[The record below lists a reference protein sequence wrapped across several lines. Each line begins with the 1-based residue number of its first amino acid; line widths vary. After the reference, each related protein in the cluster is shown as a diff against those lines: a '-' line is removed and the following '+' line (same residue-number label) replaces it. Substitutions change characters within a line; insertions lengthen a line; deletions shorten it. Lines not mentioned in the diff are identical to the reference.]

1 MNKKEFLLSL
11 VSGLLV
17 CLSFPKAEFHFFIWI
32 ALVPLLYAIRGKDL
46 PGAFRVGFLTGLVY
60 HIGLMYWIVFVTVR
74 YGHLPFYAGVSVML
88 LLVMYLSL
96 YPALF
101 CAGVAY
107 FARRKVAVALIAPLL
122 WTSLEYLK
130 SHLLSGFPWGNL
142 AHSQH
147 GCLPLIQ
154 IADITGTFGITFLI
168 VLVNCVI
175 YDLLNG
181 LFPLPGRR
189 RNLRLFETIST
200 MILLLLV
207 CGYGMDRMTTLNS
220 DERCLEPVNVI
231 IVQGNIDQSIK
242 WTPQYQQE
250 TIDIYRRLSLEG
262 AAGDAELMVWPETAV
277 PFCFQNYDDKARDL
291 IDIARE
297 TGAWFLFGSPAYHRG
312 GEGDVSFYNSAY
324 LLAPAGSVAGRY
336 DKGHLVPFGE
346 YVPFEKLLFFLD
358 KLVEGAGD
366 FTPGDEIIPLQMGDK
381 SIGPLICYEGI
392 FPEIS
397 RTHRLRGAGLLVNVT
412 NDAWYG
418 DSSAPYQHLTIAVFR
433 AVENRMWLVRAANT
447 GISAMVSATGAIVSR
462 TELFERTTLSG
473 QVRFTHDRTI
483 YSRYGNIFACF
494 CAGFLLIAFLVSL
507 RRKSA

>member
-1 MNKKEFLLSL
+1 
-11 VSGLLV
+11 
-17 CLSFPKAEFHFFIWI
+17 
-32 ALVPLLYAIRGKDL
+32 
-46 PGAFRVGFLTGLVY
+46 
-60 HIGLMYWIVFVTVR
+60 MYWIVFVTVR

-147 GCLPLIQ
+147 GYLPLIQ

-189 RNLRLFETIST
+189 RNLRLFETISV

-207 CGYGMDRMTTLNS
+207 CGYGMDRMATLNS
-220 DERCLEPVNVI
+220 EERDLEQVNVI

-250 TIDIYRRLSLEG
+250 TIDIYRRFVSRGCCRRRCRVDGMAPKLQS
-262 AAGDAELMVWPETAV
+262 
-277 PFCFQNYDDKARDL
+277 PFCFQNYDDKDPGCHRYRPGDRGLAPLRDRRPT
-291 IDIARE
+291 IA
-297 TGAWFLFGSPAYHRG
+297 
-312 GEGDVSFYNSAY
+312 GERGDVSFYKQCIPASPRM
-324 LLAPAGSVAGRY
+324 APLQADMIRE
-336 DKGHLVPFGE
+336 HLVPFG
-346 YVPFEKLLFFLD
+346 
-358 KLVEGAGD
+358 
-366 FTPGDEIIPLQMGDK
+366 
-381 SIGPLICYEGI
+381 
-392 FPEIS
+392 
-397 RTHRLRGAGLLVNVT
+397 
-412 NDAWYG
+412 
-418 DSSAPYQHLTIAVFR
+418 
-433 AVENRMWLVRAANT
+433 
-447 GISAMVSATGAIVSR
+447 
-462 TELFERTTLSG
+462 
-473 QVRFTHDRTI
+473 
-483 YSRYGNIFACF
+483 
-494 CAGFLLIAFLVSL
+494 
-507 RRKSA
+507 